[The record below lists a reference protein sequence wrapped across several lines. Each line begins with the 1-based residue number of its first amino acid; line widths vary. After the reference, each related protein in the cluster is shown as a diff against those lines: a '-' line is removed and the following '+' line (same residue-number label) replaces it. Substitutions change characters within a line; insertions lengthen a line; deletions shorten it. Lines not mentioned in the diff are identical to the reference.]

1 MNQMYPYDGIKSNL
15 IDGKLVLPNGIWWN
29 ADIMS
34 NDPQSK
40 ETLMAIFSKVKIT
53 FRSSMTRDEIYRQI
67 SSVPINARRV
77 VYHNFVI
84 KRRI

>member
-1 MNQMYPYDGIKSNL
+1 MHQMYPYDGIKTNL

-34 NDPQSK
+34 NAPESK
-40 ETLMAIFSKVKIT
+40 DTLMAIFSKVKIT